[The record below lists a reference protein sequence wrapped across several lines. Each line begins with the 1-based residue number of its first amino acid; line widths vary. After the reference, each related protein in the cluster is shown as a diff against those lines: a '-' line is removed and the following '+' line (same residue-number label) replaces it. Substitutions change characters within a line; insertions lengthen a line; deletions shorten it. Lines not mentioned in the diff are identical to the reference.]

1 MTTYLTGIVRDGPK
15 KGKTLTSGQRR
26 IAQPGGF
33 YVYRAPKGPAPSE
46 WIWIAEKKDGT
57 K

>member
-33 YVYRAPKGPAPSE
+33 YVYRAPKGPVPSE
-46 WIWIAEKKDGT
+46 WIWIAEKKDGA